1 MTPST
6 PNIASPLVVPR
17 PWFWLG
23 VGAVAMGLA
32 PWIFNAP
39 FEQSV
44 LTQIA
49 IAMVAC
55 LSYNMLWGQGGMLS
69 FGHAVYTGLG
79 AYMAMHVLQGLDN
92 GGWGVP
98 VSLIPLVGGVCG
110 MGFAVVLGYVSTRK
124 SGTTLAMITLGV
136 GELVFAM
143 SLMFSDFFGGEAG
156 LSGNRVQGAALWG
169 IDFKSPIQVYY
180 LIGAYTWVSVALMYA
195 FTQTPLGRLLNAAR
209 DNAERLS
216 FIGYQPQRVRYL
228 AFIIA
233 GFFAGVSGGMAVLH
247 FEMVTADVVGTARS
261 GAYLL
266 FTLLGGSGYFVGPLL
281 GAVGMVLSGV
291 LLSEWTTAG
300 LLYLGLLF
308 MAMVMYAPGGLA
320 SLGVWHLS
328 WVTRTG
334 VARLWPWY
342 LGCLMSAGVAA
353 LGAASTIE
361 LFYHRQWHSSVGQP
375 LRWLGQPWATDQP
388 LPWVLAALAL
398 TAGLVGWRFCKRHWD
413 RTWAQMAWVPNG
425 ANP

>member
-6 PNIASPLVVPR
+6 PSIASPQALPR

-79 AYMAMHVLQGLDN
+79 AYMAMHVLQGV
-92 GGWGVP
+92 GSGEWGVP

-124 SGTTLAMITLGV
+124 SGTTLAMITLGL

-228 AFIIA
+228 AFIIS

-266 FTLLGGSGYFVGPLL
+266 FTIVGGSGYFVGPLL

-334 VARLWPWY
+334 AARLWPWY
-342 LGCLMSAGVAA
+342 LGCLMSAGVVA
-353 LGAASTIE
+353 LGAASAIE
-361 LFYHRQWHSSVGQP
+361 LLYHRQWHSSVGQP

-398 TAGLVGWRFCKRHWD
+398 AAGLVGWMFCKRHWD
-413 RTWAQMAWVPNG
+413 RTWGQMAWVPNG

>member
-1 MTPST
+1 
-6 PNIASPLVVPR
+6 
-17 PWFWLG
+17 
-23 VGAVAMGLA
+23 MGLA

-39 FEQSV
+39 FEQAV

-49 IAMVAC
+49 VAMVAC
-55 LSYNMLWGQGGMLS
+55 LSYNVLWGQGGMLS

-79 AYMAMHVLQGLDN
+79 AYMAMHVLQGLGN

-98 VSLIPLVGGVCG
+98 VSLIPLVGGVGG
-110 MGFAVVLGYVSTRK
+110 MGMAVVLGYVSSRK
-124 SGTTLAMITLGV
+124 SGTTLAMITLGL
-136 GELVFAM
+136 GELVFAIA
-143 SLMFSDFFGGEAG
+143 LMFSDFFGGEAG

-180 LIGAYTWVSVALMYA
+180 LIGAYTWLSVALMYA

-228 AFIIA
+228 AFIIS

-247 FEMVTADVVGTARS
+247 FEMVTADVLSTTRS

-266 FTLLGGSGYFVGPLL
+266 FTILGGSGYFVGPML

-291 LLSEWTTAG
+291 LLSEWTNAG
-300 LLYLGLLF
+300 LLYLGVLF
-308 MAMVMYAPGGLA
+308 MAMVMHAPGGLA
-320 SLGVWHLS
+320 SLGVWHRS

-334 VARLWPWY
+334 AARLWPWY
-342 LGCLMSAGVAA
+342 LGCLISASVVA
-353 LGAASTIE
+353 LGAASAIE

-375 LRWLGQPWATDQP
+375 LRWLGQSWATDQP

-398 TAGLVGWRFCKRHWD
+398 SAGLLGWMHCKRHWD
-413 RTWAQMAWVPNG
+413 RAWDQMAFGPNG
-425 ANP
+425 ASP

>member
-1 MTPST
+1 MSPST
-6 PNIASPLVVPR
+6 PSIASPQALPR

-79 AYMAMHVLQGLDN
+79 AYMAMHVLQGLGS

-124 SGTTLAMITLGV
+124 SGTTLAMITLGL

-228 AFIIA
+228 AFIIS

-266 FTLLGGSGYFVGPLL
+266 FTILGGSGYFVGPLL

-353 LGAASTIE
+353 LGAASAIE

-398 TAGLVGWRFCKRHWD
+398 TAGLVGWMFCKRHWD
-413 RTWAQMAWVPNG
+413 RAWGQMAWVPNG

>member
-1 MTPST
+1 
-6 PNIASPLVVPR
+6 
-17 PWFWLG
+17 
-23 VGAVAMGLA
+23 MGLA

-79 AYMAMHVLQGLDN
+79 AYMAMHVLQGLGS

-110 MGFAVVLGYVSTRK
+110 MGLAVVMGYVSTRK
-124 SGTTLAMITLGV
+124 SGTTLAMITLGL

-228 AFIIA
+228 AFIIS

-247 FEMVTADVVGTARS
+247 FEMVTVDVVGTARS

-266 FTLLGGSGYFVGPLL
+266 FTIVGGSGYFVGPLL

-334 VARLWPWY
+334 AARLWPWY
-342 LGCLMSAGVAA
+342 LGCLMSAGVVA
-353 LGAASTIE
+353 LGAASAIE

-375 LRWLGQPWATDQP
+375 LHWLGQPWATDQP

-398 TAGLVGWRFCKRHWD
+398 TAGWVGWMYCKRHWD
-413 RTWAQMAWVPNG
+413 RAWDQMAWVPNG

>member
-1 MTPST
+1 M
-6 PNIASPLVVPR
+6 
-17 PWFWLG
+17 
-23 VGAVAMGLA
+23 
-32 PWIFNAP
+32 
-39 FEQSV
+39 Q
-44 LTQIA
+44 
-49 IAMVAC
+49 
-55 LSYNMLWGQGGMLS
+55 
-69 FGHAVYTGLG
+69 GLG
-79 AYMAMHVLQGLDN
+79 S

-124 SGTTLAMITLGV
+124 SGTTLAMITLGM

-156 LSGNRVQGAALWG
+156 LSGNRVQGPALWG
-169 IDFKSPIQVYY
+169 IDFKSQIQVYY

-228 AFIIA
+228 AFIIS

-266 FTLLGGSGYFVGPLL
+266 FTILGGSGYFVGPLL

-334 VARLWPWY
+334 AARLWPWY

-353 LGAASTIE
+353 LGAASAIE

-398 TAGLVGWRFCKRHWD
+398 TAGLVGWMFCKRHWD
-413 RTWAQMAWVPNG
+413 RTWGQMAWVPNG

>member
-6 PNIASPLVVPR
+6 PSIASLLAVPR

-23 VGAVAMGLA
+23 VGAVAMVLA

-79 AYMAMHVLQGLDN
+79 AYMAMHVLQGLGN

-124 SGTTLAMITLGV
+124 SGTTLAMITLGL
-136 GELVFAM
+136 GELVFAL

-216 FIGYQPQRVRYL
+216 FMGYQPQRVRYL
-228 AFIIA
+228 AFIIS

-266 FTLLGGSGYFVGPLL
+266 FTILGGSGYFVGPLL

-320 SLGVWHLS
+320 SVGVWHLS

-334 VARLWPWY
+334 AARLWPWY

-353 LGAASTIE
+353 LGAASAIE

-398 TAGLVGWRFCKRHWD
+398 TAGLVGWMFCKRHWD
-413 RTWAQMAWVPNG
+413 RAWGQMAWVPNG

>member
-6 PNIASPLVVPR
+6 PSIASPLAVPR

-79 AYMAMHVLQGLDN
+79 AYMAMHVLQGLGH

-124 SGTTLAMITLGV
+124 SGTTLAMITLGL
-136 GELVFAM
+136 GELVFAI

-228 AFIIA
+228 AFIVS

-266 FTLLGGSGYFVGPLL
+266 FTILGGSGYFVGPLL

-398 TAGLVGWRFCKRHWD
+398 TAGLVGWMFCKRHWD
-413 RTWAQMAWVPNG
+413 RTWGQMAWVPNG

>member
-6 PNIASPLVVPR
+6 PSIASPQALPR

-79 AYMAMHVLQGLDN
+79 AYMAMHVLQGLGS

-124 SGTTLAMITLGV
+124 SGTTLAMITLGL

-228 AFIIA
+228 AFIIS

-266 FTLLGGSGYFVGPLL
+266 FTIVGGSGYFVGPLL

-334 VARLWPWY
+334 AARLWPWY
-342 LGCLMSAGVAA
+342 LGCLMSASLAA
-353 LGAASTIE
+353 LGAASAIE
-361 LFYHRQWHSSVGQP
+361 LFYHRQWHASVGQP
-375 LRWLGQPWATDQP
+375 LRWLGQPWSTDQP
-388 LPWVLAALAL
+388 MPWVLAALAL
-398 TAGLVGWRFCKRHWD
+398 TAGWVGWMFCKRHWD
-413 RTWAQMAWVPNG
+413 RVWDQMAFVPNG

>member
-6 PNIASPLVVPR
+6 PSIASPLAVPR

-124 SGTTLAMITLGV
+124 SGTTLAMITLGM

-156 LSGNRVQGAALWG
+156 LSGNRVQGPALWG

-180 LIGAYTWVSVALMYA
+180 LIGAYTWLSVALMYA

-228 AFIIA
+228 AFIIS

-266 FTLLGGSGYFVGPLL
+266 FTIVGGSGYFVGPLL

-334 VARLWPWY
+334 AARLWPWY
-342 LGCLMSAGVAA
+342 LGCLMSAGVVA
-353 LGAASTIE
+353 LGAASAIE
-361 LFYHRQWHSSVGQP
+361 LLYHRQWHSSVGQP

-398 TAGLVGWRFCKRHWD
+398 TAGWVGWMYCKRHWD
-413 RTWAQMAWVPNG
+413 RAWDQMAFVPNG

>member
-1 MTPST
+1 
-6 PNIASPLVVPR
+6 
-17 PWFWLG
+17 
-23 VGAVAMGLA
+23 MGLA

-79 AYMAMHVLQGLDN
+79 AYMAMHVLQGLGH
-92 GGWGVP
+92 GGWGIP

-124 SGTTLAMITLGV
+124 SGTTLAMITLGL
-136 GELVFAM
+136 GELVFAI

-169 IDFKSPIQVYY
+169 IDFKSQIQVYY
-180 LIGAYTWVSVALMYA
+180 LISAYTWVSVALMYA

-228 AFIIA
+228 AFIIS

-266 FTLLGGSGYFVGPLL
+266 FTILGGSGYFVGPLL
-281 GAVGMVLSGV
+281 GAVAMVLSGV

-353 LGAASTIE
+353 LGAASAIE
-361 LFYHRQWHSSVGQP
+361 LFYHRQWHASVGQP
-375 LRWLGQPWATDQP
+375 LRWLGQPWSTDQP

-398 TAGLVGWRFCKRHWD
+398 TAGWVGWMYCKRHWD
-413 RTWAQMAWVPNG
+413 RAWDQMAWVPNG

>member
-1 MTPST
+1 MSPST
-6 PNIASPLVVPR
+6 PSIASPLAVPR
-17 PWFWLG
+17 AWFWLG
-23 VGAVAMGLA
+23 VGAIAMGLA

-79 AYMAMHVLQGLDN
+79 AYMAMHVMQGLGS

-124 SGTTLAMITLGV
+124 SGTTLAMITLGL

-228 AFIIA
+228 AFIIS

-266 FTLLGGSGYFVGPLL
+266 FTILGGSGYFVGPLL

-334 VARLWPWY
+334 AARLWPWY
-342 LGCLMSAGVAA
+342 LGCLMSAGVVA
-353 LGAASTIE
+353 LGAASAIE
-361 LFYHRQWHSSVGQP
+361 LLYHRQWHSSVGQP

-398 TAGLVGWRFCKRHWD
+398 TAGLVGWMFCKRHWD
-413 RTWAQMAWVPNG
+413 RAWGQMAWVPNG

>member
-1 MTPST
+1 M
-6 PNIASPLVVPR
+6 V
-17 PWFWLG
+17 
-23 VGAVAMGLA
+23 LA

-79 AYMAMHVLQGLDN
+79 AYMAMHVMQGLGS

-124 SGTTLAMITLGV
+124 SGTTLAMITLGL

-228 AFIIA
+228 AFIIS

-266 FTLLGGSGYFVGPLL
+266 FTILGGFIEPIAIMVMTLPIMFPVMKEAGFDPIWL
-281 GAVGMVLSGV
+281 GVVAVKLAEIGV
-291 LLSEWTTAG
+291 LTPPVGLNVFVVKSSSPIPVTLGQAFAGVTPFILLDFLS
-300 LLYLGLLF
+300 LGLYVIF
-308 MAMVMYAPGGLA
+308 PEMI
-320 SLGVWHLS
+320 
-328 WVTRTG
+328 
-334 VARLWPWY
+334 LW
-342 LGCLMSAGVAA
+342 
-353 LGAASTIE
+353 
-361 LFYHRQWHSSVGQP
+361 
-375 LRWLGQPWATDQP
+375 
-388 LPWVLAALAL
+388 LPNL
-398 TAGLVGWRFCKRHWD
+398 TA
-413 RTWAQMAWVPNG
+413 P
-425 ANP
+425 

>member
-1 MTPST
+1 M
-6 PNIASPLVVPR
+6 V
-17 PWFWLG
+17 
-23 VGAVAMGLA
+23 LA
-32 PWIFNAP
+32 PWIFDVP

-79 AYMAMHVLQGLDN
+79 AYMAMHVMQGLGS

-124 SGTTLAMITLGV
+124 SGTTLAMITLGL
-136 GELVFAM
+136 GELVFAI

-228 AFIIA
+228 AFIVS

-266 FTLLGGSGYFVGPLL
+266 FTILGGSGYFVGPLL

-320 SLGVWHLS
+320 SVGVWHLS

-334 VARLWPWY
+334 AARLWPWY
-342 LGCLMSAGVAA
+342 RGCLMSAGVAA
-353 LGAASTIE
+353 LGAASAIE

-398 TAGLVGWRFCKRHWD
+398 TAGLVGWMFCKRHWD
-413 RTWAQMAWVPNG
+413 RVWGQMAWVPNG

>member
-6 PNIASPLVVPR
+6 PSIASPQALPR

-79 AYMAMHVLQGLDN
+79 AYMAMHVLQGV
-92 GGWGVP
+92 GSGEWGVP

-124 SGTTLAMITLGV
+124 SGTTLAMITLGL
-136 GELVFAM
+136 GELVFAL

-156 LSGNRVQGAALWG
+156 LSGNRVHGAALWG

-216 FIGYQPQRVRYL
+216 FMGYQPQRVRYL
-228 AFIIA
+228 AFIIS

-266 FTLLGGSGYFVGPLL
+266 FTILGGSGYFVGPLL

-334 VARLWPWY
+334 AARLWPWY
-342 LGCLMSAGVAA
+342 LGCLMSAGVVA
-353 LGAASTIE
+353 LGAASAIE
-361 LFYHRQWHSSVGQP
+361 LLYHRQWHSSVGQP

-398 TAGLVGWRFCKRHWD
+398 AAGLVGWMFCKRHWD
-413 RTWAQMAWVPNG
+413 RTWGQMAWVPNG

>member
-6 PNIASPLVVPR
+6 PSIASPQALPR

-23 VGAVAMGLA
+23 VGAVAMVLA

-49 IAMVAC
+49 VAMVAC

-79 AYMAMHVLQGLDN
+79 AYMAMHVLQGLGN

-124 SGTTLAMITLGV
+124 SGTTLAMITLGL

-228 AFIIA
+228 AFIVS

-266 FTLLGGSGYFVGPLL
+266 FTILGGSGYFVGPLL

-398 TAGLVGWRFCKRHWD
+398 TAGLVGWMFCKRHWD
-413 RTWAQMAWVPNG
+413 RTWGQMAWVPNG

>member
-1 MTPST
+1 M
-6 PNIASPLVVPR
+6 V
-17 PWFWLG
+17 
-23 VGAVAMGLA
+23 LA

-49 IAMVAC
+49 IAMVTC

-79 AYMAMHVLQGLDN
+79 AYMAMHVMQGLGE

-124 SGTTLAMITLGV
+124 SGTTLAMITLGL
-136 GELVFAM
+136 GELVFAL

-156 LSGNRVQGAALWG
+156 LSGNRVQGPALWG

-216 FIGYQPQRVRYL
+216 FIGYQPQRVRYM

-388 LPWVLAALAL
+388 LPWVLAALSL

>member
-6 PNIASPLVVPR
+6 PSIASPLAVPR

-79 AYMAMHVLQGLDN
+79 AYMAMHVMQGLGS

-124 SGTTLAMITLGV
+124 SGTTLAMITLGL

-228 AFIIA
+228 AFIIS

-266 FTLLGGSGYFVGPLL
+266 FTILGGSGYFVGPML
-281 GAVGMVLSGV
+281 GAVAMVLSGV

-308 MAMVMYAPGGLA
+308 MAMVMFAPGGLA
-320 SLGVWHLS
+320 RLGVWHLS

-334 VARLWPWY
+334 AARLWPWY

-353 LGAASTIE
+353 LGAASAIE

-398 TAGLVGWRFCKRHWD
+398 TAGLVGWMFCKRHGD
-413 RTWAQMAWVPNG
+413 RAWGQMAWVPNG